1 MLCQLTKITQH
12 QWWMDAYGSLVA
24 RLSLGKTKVLKTKP
38 YPGVNQSTKNP
49 KWIGLGSNM
58 RLHVD
63 RPATNHLTYG
73 VTHTHVTCDNNM
85 YFISGKM

>member
-1 MLCQLTKITQH
+1 MDGWVWITCGMIITRENQCT
-12 QWWMDAYGSLVA
+12 QD
-24 RLSLGKTKVLKTKP
+24 KT

-58 RLHVD
+58 RLQGD
-63 RPATNHLTYG
+63 RLATNHLTYG
-73 VTHTHVTCDNNM
+73 TAHTHVTRDKNM

>member
-1 MLCQLTKITQH
+1 
-12 QWWMDAYGSLVA
+12 MDVYGSLVA
-24 RLSLGKTKVLKTKP
+24 RLSLGKTKVIKTKP

-49 KWIGLGSNM
+49 KRIGLGSNM

-63 RPATNHLTYG
+63 RPATNHLAYG
-73 VTHTHVTCDNNM
+73 ATHTHVTRDSKM